1 MTTPRK
7 TAAAKPKPAE
17 TEAEAPKTNTI
28 EYKGTEYS
36 VPADPLDLPM
46 EVALAE
52 SEFDVIEAIVGPD
65 QWVTFR
71 ATRPTIRDFSNFSD
85 LVVKAAGYNDPGN

>member
-1 MTTPRK
+1 
-7 TAAAKPKPAE
+7 
-17 TEAEAPKTNTI
+17 
-28 EYKGTEYS
+28 
-36 VPADPLDLPM
+36 M